1 MKNDELNNELE
12 HEWNAIRSNI
22 EKMYLLMR
30 KLFDLKKIDVDTLLE
45 CEEHLEEL
53 NHKNLIIY
61 GKLSD
66 SLMIKNFT
74 KRNMDSKKIRNN
86 DNRKSEA
93 ISIDKETHK
102 SSIDESVQLKSID
115 EFDLDDMKV
124 FKTDDM
130 QWIAAPTLLHA
141 LSLLEKQIGELDI
154 SQIQDVEEADINS
167 EGMWDSYS
175 ISEKEKRAFEN
186 GLIEIKEAKSAK
198 FGDYGIFASEL
209 CKFTSFEAVIKR
221 EGVGTYVIACTEY

>member
-30 KLFDLKKIDVDTLLE
+30 KLFDLRKIDVDTLLE

-66 SLMIKNFT
+66 SLMFKNFT
-74 KRNMDSKKIRNN
+74 KRNMDSKKIKNN
-86 DNRKSEA
+86 DNKNSEA

-102 SSIDESVQLKSID
+102 SSIDESVQLKNID
-115 EFDLDDMKV
+115 EFDLHDMKV

-175 ISEKEKRAFEN
+175 ISEKEKLAFEN
-186 GLIEIKEAKSAK
+186 GSIEIKESKSAK